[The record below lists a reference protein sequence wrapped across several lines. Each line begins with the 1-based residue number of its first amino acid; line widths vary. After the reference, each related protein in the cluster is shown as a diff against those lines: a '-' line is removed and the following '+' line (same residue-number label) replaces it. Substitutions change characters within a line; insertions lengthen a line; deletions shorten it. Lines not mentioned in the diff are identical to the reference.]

1 MFYFFRTE
9 AFHSVSVLVFC
20 PEEVRP
26 GEDNGSSELTE
37 CHVKHSVSFLSA
49 LSSVTLVPDTDCNC
63 LEILS
68 VSPKL

>member
-26 GEDNGSSELTE
+26 GENNGSSVLTDT
-37 CHVKHSVSFLSA
+37 HVKHPVSFL
-49 LSSVTLVPDTDCNC
+49 LSSVTTVPDTDYNY
-63 LEILS
+63 L
-68 VSPKL
+68 